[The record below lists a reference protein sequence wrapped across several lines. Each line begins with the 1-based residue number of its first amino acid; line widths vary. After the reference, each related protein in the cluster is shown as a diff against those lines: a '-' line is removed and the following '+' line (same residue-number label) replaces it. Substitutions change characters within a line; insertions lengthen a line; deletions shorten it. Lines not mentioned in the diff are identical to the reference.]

1 MKYVKHLTLKEWNRF
16 NKTHISE
23 IEAKYAI
30 PMFDYSYNHYDNL
43 DKRHEMLKKIGPCC
57 IDEKKN
63 WTICE
68 NCKKYD
74 EVEKKYPP
82 TLQELETVTGQE
94 IMLSRYEIILDGY
107 EPKYTRIYHKITSV
121 INMTNFDKGMKIFD
135 NSMKAFS
142 KGVGESGKIDRQNR
156 KNLETING
164 KSKKSLGSLL
174 WNDIKKDGVSLW
186 GVAKDQT
193 KSKKKRRRA
202 PGVDEQFWGN
212 EKKKDGRSVDDQVW
226 GTRKKSGKRSK
237 SVKEAV
243 WGNSSKVK
251 LM

>member
-1 MKYVKHLTLKEWNRF
+1 MTLKEWNRF
-16 NKTHISE
+16 NKVQKDVHGVFT
-23 IEAKYAI
+23 I
-30 PMFDYSYNHYDNL
+30 PDNEYNFNHYDNL

-57 IDEKKN
+57 INEVSN
-63 WTICE
+63 WTVCE

-74 EVEKKYPP
+74 EVEKKYPSTP
-82 TLQELETVTGQE
+82 HGLQTITGQE

-121 INMTNFDKGMKIFD
+121 INMKNFDKGMKIFD

-156 KNLETING
+156 KNLQTING
-164 KSKKSLGSLL
+164 KSKKSLGLL
-174 WNDIKKDGVSLW
+174 VWNDIKKDILGSP
-186 GVAKDQT
+186 
-193 KSKKKRRRA
+193 KKKRRRA
-202 PGVDEQFWGN
+202 PGVDEQFWGT
-212 EKKKDGRSVDDQVW
+212 KRKSKGRSVDDQVW
-226 GTRKKSGKRSK
+226 GTRKKSKGRSKSGKRSK

-243 WGNSSKVK
+243 WGSNSKVK

>member
-82 TLQELETVTGQE
+82 TLQELQTVTGQE

-156 KNLETING
+156 KNLEAING
-164 KSKKSLGSLL
+164 KSKKSLGLL
-174 WNDIKKDGVSLW
+174 VWNDIKKDILGSP
-186 GVAKDQT
+186 
-193 KSKKKRRRA
+193 KKKRRRA
-202 PGVDEQFWGN
+202 PDVDEQFWGTR
-212 EKKKDGRSVDDQVW
+212 KKSKGRSVDDQVW
-226 GTRKKSGKRSK
+226 GTREKSKGRSK

-243 WGNSSKVK
+243 WGNNSKVK